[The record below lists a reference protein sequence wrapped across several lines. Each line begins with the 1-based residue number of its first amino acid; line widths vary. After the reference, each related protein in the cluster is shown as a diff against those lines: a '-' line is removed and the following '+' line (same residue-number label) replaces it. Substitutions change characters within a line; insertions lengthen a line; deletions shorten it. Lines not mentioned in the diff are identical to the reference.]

1 MNRKIIVIISVIV
14 VVIGIII
21 GILLMKKDDKK
32 EITKLE
38 YVYFSYSNG
47 YAMNSNI
54 YYHLEKKDSN
64 YVATIK
70 PYEVPEEDKLVINVD
85 TNFVDK
91 VLKIL
96 NKYNVARWDGF
107 AKYDKDVLDGDS
119 FTMHIKCIN
128 GDYISA
134 NGYMEYPENYREVE
148 NELDNIFME
157 LYNSKTGGS
166 L

>member
-1 MNRKIIVIISVIV
+1 MKIKIVVISVLL
-14 VVIGIII
+14 VIAIII
-21 GILLMKKDDKK
+21 GTILLLEREDKK
-32 EITKLE
+32 EITELE
-38 YVYFSYSNG
+38 YLYFSYSNG

-54 YYHLEKKDSN
+54 YYHLEKKGDN
-64 YVATIK
+64 YLATIK
-70 PYEVPEEDKLVINVD
+70 PYEVPEEKKLEINVD

-96 NKYNVARWDGF
+96 NKYNVASWDGF

>member
-1 MNRKIIVIISVIV
+1 MKIKIIVISVLL
-14 VVIGIII
+14 VIAIII
-21 GILLMKKDDKK
+21 GTILLLGREDKK
-32 EITKLE
+32 EITELE
-38 YVYFSYSNG
+38 YLYFSYSNG

-54 YYHLEKKDSN
+54 YYHLEKKDNN

-96 NKYNVARWDGF
+96 NKYNVASWDGF

>member
-1 MNRKIIVIISVIV
+1 MKIKIIVISVLL
-14 VVIGIII
+14 VIAIII
-21 GILLMKKDDKK
+21 GTILLLGREDKK
-32 EITKLE
+32 EITELE
-38 YVYFSYSNG
+38 YLYFSYSNG

-54 YYHLEKKDSN
+54 YYHLEKKDNN

-70 PYEVPEEDKLVINVD
+70 PYEVPEEDKLVINID

-96 NKYNVARWDGF
+96 NKYNVASWDGF

-157 LYNSKTGGS
+157 LYNSKTRGS